1 MQISLLWVCRCVFSY
16 TIYMYGLFYKNQ
28 FLKKELTARNISALI
43 ICSGY
48 TKLKPPKEGLFCKLL
63 TNNLVDC
70 GLKRFE
76 LSPSFQRDRSHPPTS
91 T

>member
-1 MQISLLWVCRCVFSY
+1 
-16 TIYMYGLFYKNQ
+16 MYGVN
-28 FLKKELTARNISALI
+28 KELTAQKLIGLI

-48 TKLKPPKEGLFCKLL
+48 TKLKPQKEGLFCKLL